1 MRLRCACLLA
11 VAAAPAWAASTI
23 ATPAAAAPASSLSRL
38 AGETIVG
45 ALAGPPSPSFLAR
58 VRDGLVGGVILTGRW
73 SSQAEMSAT
82 TARLQTAACVAGAPL
97 LVGVDQEGG
106 RVRRLPWAAPADSP
120 RALGALG
127 DPARVRQEASDAADG
142 LRLAGVDVDF
152 APVADVVSI
161 PSSFLG
167 SRSFS
172 RDPVVVAKLSSAFV
186 QGLQSAG
193 IAATVKHFP
202 GLGAASANT
211 DDKAVVVRADAATLT
226 RGLAPF
232 RSAIAAGARLVMV
245 SSASYPAL
253 DPAAQPAVFSRP
265 IVSGL
270 LRGKLGFRGVIVTD
284 ALDAPAAAATPH
296 APARAIGAGVDLL
309 LYTGERASEA
319 GYASLLVDASAGPTL
334 RRQLTAAA
342 GRIDALKR
350 WLAEA
355 GGPSCP

>member
-1 MRLRCACLLA
+1 MP
-11 VAAAPAWAASTI
+11 VAPAAWAWAI
-23 ATPAAAAPASSLSRL
+23 ARSLAA
-38 AGETIVG
+38 T
-45 ALAGPPSPSFLAR
+45 
-58 VRDGLVGGVILTGRW
+58 
-73 SSQAEMSAT
+73 
-82 TARLQTAACVAGAPL
+82 
-97 LVGVDQEGG
+97 
-106 RVRRLPWAAPADSP
+106 
-120 RALGALG
+120 
-127 DPARVRQEASDAADG
+127 
-142 LRLAGVDVDF
+142 
-152 APVADVVSI
+152 
-161 PSSFLG
+161 
-167 SRSFS
+167 
-172 RDPVVVAKLSSAFV
+172 LSSAFV

-193 IAATVKHFP
+193 IAATAKHFP

-211 DDKAVVVRADAATLT
+211 DDKAVVVRAGAATLT

-270 LRGKLGFRGVIVTD
+270 LRGKLGFRGVVVTD

-319 GYASLLVDASAGPTL
+319 GYASLLADASAGPTL
-334 RRQLTAAA
+334 RRRLAAA
-342 GRIDALKR
+342 AARIDALKR

-355 GGPSCP
+355 GGPTCS

>member
-1 MRLRCACLLA
+1 VRLRCACLLA
-11 VAAAPAWAASTI
+11 LAAAPAWTAST
-23 ATPAAAAPASSLSRL
+23 AAAPASPLSRL
-38 AGETIVG
+38 AGGTIVG

-82 TARLQTAACVAGAPL
+82 TARLQAAACVAGAPL

-106 RVRRLPWAAPADSP
+106 RVRRLPWAAPADP
-120 RALGALG
+120 PGALGALS
-127 DPARVRQEASDAADG
+127 DPDRVRREAAAAADG

-167 SRSFS
+167 SRAFS
-172 RDPVVVAKLSSAFV
+172 RDPAVAARLSSAFV

-193 IAATVKHFP
+193 IAATAKHFP

-211 DDKAVVVRADAATLT
+211 DDKAVVVRAGAATLT

-232 RSAIAAGARLVMV
+232 RSAIASGTRLVMV

-253 DPAAQPAVFSRP
+253 DATASPAVFSRP

-270 LRGKLGFRGVIVTD
+270 LRGKLGFRGVVVTD

-319 GYASLLVDASAGPTL
+319 GYASLLADASAGSTL

-342 GRIDALKR
+342 ARIDALKR

-355 GGPSCP
+355 GGPTCG

>member
-1 MRLRCACLLA
+1 VRLRCACLIA
-11 VAAAPAWAASTI
+11 VAAAPAWAGST
-23 ATPAAAAPASSLSRL
+23 AAAPVAPLSRL
-38 AGETIVG
+38 AGATIVG
-45 ALAGPPSPSFLAR
+45 ALAAPPSPSFLAR
-58 VRDGLVGGVILTGRW
+58 VRDGLVGGVILTGHW
-73 SSQAEMSAT
+73 SSPAEMSAA
-82 TARLQTAACVAGAPL
+82 TARLQAAACVAGAPL

-106 RVRRLPWAAPADSP
+106 RVRRLPWAAPADPP

-127 DPARVRQEASDAADG
+127 DPERVRQEAAGAADG

-172 RDPVVVAKLSSAFV
+172 RDPAVAARLSSAFV
-186 QGLQSAG
+186 HGLQAAG
-193 IAATVKHFP
+193 IAATAKHFP

-211 DDKAVVVRADAATLT
+211 DDKAVVVRADAATLS

-232 RSAIAAGARLVMV
+232 RSAIAAGTRLVMV

-253 DPAAQPAVFSRP
+253 DPTAAPAVFSRP

-270 LRGKLGFRGVIVTD
+270 LRGKLGFRGVVVTD

-296 APARAIGAGVDLL
+296 APARAIGAGADLL

-319 GYASLLVDASAGPTL
+319 GYASLLADASAGPTL

-342 GRIDALKR
+342 ARIDALKR
-350 WLAEA
+350 WLTEA